1 MWKVLERKE
10 KGLYDRKEFNS
21 SEAGITPV
29 EVKRVRKP
37 DDCNSLDAEAVED
50 IV

>member
-10 KGLYDRKEFNS
+10 RELCDRKEFNS
-21 SEAGITPV
+21 SEAEITPV

-37 DDCNSLDAEAVED
+37 EN
-50 IV
+50 